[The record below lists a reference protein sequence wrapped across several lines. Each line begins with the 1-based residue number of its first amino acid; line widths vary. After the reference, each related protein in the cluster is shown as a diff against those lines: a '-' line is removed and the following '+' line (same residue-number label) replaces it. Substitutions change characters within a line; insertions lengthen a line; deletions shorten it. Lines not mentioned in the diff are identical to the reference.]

1 MLDAPRPLGESTGE
15 PPSQDRPTDAQ
26 NNHDTQSMNNF
37 EEPMDDHHPPGG
49 DMASDD
55 ERTVRTFLLHSTT
68 SDNRR

>member
-1 MLDAPRPLGESTGE
+1 MLDAPIPPGESTGE

-26 NNHDTQSMNNF
+26 NNDDTRSMNNF
-37 EEPMDDHHPPGG
+37 EEPMDDHHLPGG

-55 ERTVRTFLLHSTT
+55 ERTVRMTLLHSTT